1 MAKSATVKIGPE
13 IDKKLYIKFAQI
25 AEENGQSIRFVLER
39 AIENYIQL
47 VAPSQS
53 TVRPEVLAHFR
64 RSTEKNR
71 KLHEL
76 LAKG

>member
-1 MAKSATVKIGPE
+1 MAKGSTVKIGPE
-13 IDKKLYIKFAQI
+13 VDKKLYTMISKL

-39 AIENYIQL
+39 AIENYIRL
-47 VAPSQS
+47 IAPAQ
-53 TVRPEVLAHFR
+53 TDVRPEVMAHFR

>member
-1 MAKSATVKIGPE
+1 MAKTATVKIGPE
-13 IDKKLYIKFAQI
+13 IDKKLYAKFSKLA
-25 AEENGQSIRFVLER
+25 AENGQSVRFVLER
-39 AIENYIQL
+39 AMESYIQL
-47 VAPSQS
+47 IAPSQS
-53 TVRPEVLAHFR
+53 TIRPEVLAHFR

>member
-1 MAKSATVKIGPE
+1 MAKNATIKIGPE
-13 IDKKLYIKFAQI
+13 IDKRLYAKFAKI
-25 AEENGQSIRFVLER
+25 AEENGQSVRFLLER
-39 AIENYIQL
+39 ALENYIQL

-53 TVRPEVLAHFR
+53 AIRPEVLAHFR